1 MGVLAWLALGM
12 AAALP
17 ANMLLP
23 GRRSRALIFGDLTC
37 FAGARPA
44 CRLHTRQS
52 GRPGGI
58 TRRRGSQEGSL

>member
-1 MGVLAWLALGM
+1 MGVLAWLPLGM

-23 GRRSRALIFGDLTC
+23 GK
-37 FAGARPA
+37 
-44 CRLHTRQS
+44 RQS

-58 TRRRGSQEGSL
+58 TRRRDVQEGSL